1 MSSRSSFHSQLSSIM
16 ETMARSALSQVCT
29 LVEKDSS
36 ELRLELS
43 RLLFANSALT
53 EKVNSLESELTIV
66 RSDAPKLCKSY
77 RAVGVQTVCHKD
89 GDAPVS
95 GSPTIEGIFGKD
107 WCMDLWKDRDPYS
120 LERVTDSPQ
129 SSDKSDQITVND
141 IKEEDYEEDAAS
153 SCQQETLS
161 TEEHEECSA
170 GEPERLSV
178 GYSVD
183 GSTCSLSFDQ
193 DDEQIVSAGGLE
205 EPSVQLLPV
214 SDTEE
219 AFSTHIIPIEED
231 DDDDDVQFV
240 QESHQEATI
249 NAASEAGQDEQQT
262 ETANSE
268 NSTALDKDSLDNV
281 NVLKTNRGPNKD
293 KFTCQICS
301 RTFFHKGTLTRH
313 LKSHK
318 SNFCNICK
326 QHFPH
331 RTKFST
337 HTCVPP
343 VLSQR
348 VSKSCELCGKTFA
361 NPSALR
367 IHYVVHT
374 GEKPYRC
381 SLCGKGFTQKGS
393 GSFL

>member
-161 TEEHEECSA
+161 TE
-170 GEPERLSV
+170 
-178 GYSVD
+178 
-183 GSTCSLSFDQ
+183 
-193 DDEQIVSAGGLE
+193 
-205 EPSVQLLPV
+205 
-214 SDTEE
+214 
-219 AFSTHIIPIEED
+219 
-231 DDDDDVQFV
+231 
-240 QESHQEATI
+240 
-249 NAASEAGQDEQQT
+249 
-262 ETANSE
+262 
-268 NSTALDKDSLDNV
+268 
-281 NVLKTNRGPNKD
+281 
-293 KFTCQICS
+293 
-301 RTFFHKGTLTRH
+301 
-313 LKSHK
+313 
-318 SNFCNICK
+318 
-326 QHFPH
+326 
-331 RTKFST
+331 
-337 HTCVPP
+337 
-343 VLSQR
+343 
-348 VSKSCELCGKTFA
+348 GK
-361 NPSALR
+361 
-367 IHYVVHT
+367 
-374 GEKPYRC
+374 
-381 SLCGKGFTQKGS
+381 
-393 GSFL
+393 